1 MKSVTILTIAAMA
14 MAAAAGCSHD
24 NPTPSPEPPAKGG
37 EFNEF
42 GFTTTVPVTL
52 CVDYGDMDGMP
63 SNVYFEVYDTC
74 PVEETETAYARI
86 AGTEPL
92 YAGYTDGQGR
102 FEGTIELPSYIRK
115 AYVLTPAFYARTLL
129 EATRSGDM
137 LTASAESGA
146 PANAA
151 PASTRA
157 KEYHSTAVERDG
169 WKTWLGS
176 YDTTYGSIGYEYK
189 GDLKVK
195 NYGALLKAHASVFD
209 TTKKCPEEYRS
220 SRDLYLEKSAE
231 VVITLLGSNTC
242 WNSSMG
248 YYYYK
253 TGNKPKSLADADVVM
268 IFPNTQDGRWSNSP
282 WESRL
287 YQGVERGTAVQ
298 LIYYPEIA
306 DGSKAGATTV
316 FPADYRIGFVLAT
329 NAWTNRLRAGDKK
342 YRAATSDG
350 LSVNNNGV
358 AYQTPRTAVFRYTN
372 KKSGIN
378 SVLFS
383 FEDHNNDE
391 NFSDVVFTMTSN
403 PVDAVTDIPSVDV
416 NDGKKTAN
424 VLRGIYAFEDLWPSR
439 GDYDM
444 NDVMVRSDYEKVFNE
459 KGVFEESFML
469 KTFANFAGNAN
480 GLAVTLTG
488 AAADA
493 KLEFSVR
500 KPGAETFEAAD
511 FERDGKVVL
520 LTPDVKETMGAT
532 YRITAKY
539 DAPVAEAQAGT
550 IKPFIYRTDRDG
562 LTAGKRWE
570 VHIPY
575 EAPTARRF
583 PKKASTTYAPR
594 IIRSRSSF
602 RVRTTG
608 TWPNC
613 STRQMKSPRSIRST
627 PLMRNGP
634 LRTAKRIKT
643 GTRNN
648 TPLFRQI
655 RPAAVT
661 AGRIF
666 FVIART

>member
-1 MKSVTILTIAAMA
+1 
-14 MAAAAGCSHD
+14 
-24 NPTPSPEPPAKGG
+24 
-37 EFNEF
+37 
-42 GFTTTVPVTL
+42 
-52 CVDYGDMDGMP
+52 
-63 SNVYFEVYDTC
+63 
-74 PVEETETAYARI
+74 
-86 AGTEPL
+86 
-92 YAGYTDGQGR
+92 
-102 FEGTIELPSYIRK
+102 
-115 AYVLTPAFYARTLL
+115 
-129 EATRSGDM
+129 
-137 LTASAESGA
+137 
-146 PANAA
+146 
-151 PASTRA
+151 
-157 KEYHSTAVERDG
+157 
-169 WKTWLGS
+169 
-176 YDTTYGSIGYEYK
+176 
-189 GDLKVK
+189 
-195 NYGALLKAHASVFD
+195 
-209 TTKKCPEEYRS
+209 
-220 SRDLYLEKSAE
+220 
-231 VVITLLGSNTC
+231 
-242 WNSSMG
+242 
-248 YYYYK
+248 
-253 TGNKPKSLADADVVM
+253 M

-358 AYQTPRTAVFRYTN
+358 AYQTPRTAVFRYTD

-459 KGVFEESFML
+459 KGIFEESFML

-539 DAPVAEAQAGT
+539 DAPVADAQAGT

-575 EAPTARRF
+575 EAPTAR
-583 PKKASTTYAPR
+583 AEM
-594 IIRSRSSF
+594 SF
-602 RVRTTG
+602 FGTNDDKSVPEKGIYYVRAENYPFAFFLSGANDGDVAKLLDQT
-608 TWPNC
+608 NE
-613 STRQMKSPRSIRST
+613 KSPIDQVYPAYAEWAAT
-627 PLMRNGP
+627 NGE
-634 LRTAKRIKT
+634 KNKDWYKK
-643 GTRNN
+643 
-648 TPLFRQI
+648 
-655 RPAAVT
+655 
-661 AGRIF
+661 
-666 FVIART
+666 

>member
-1 MKSVTILTIAAMA
+1 MRPWRWPLRRVVPTT
-14 MAAAAGCSHD
+14 
-24 NPTPSPEPPAKGG
+24 NPTPVARTARKGG

-63 SNVYFEVYDTC
+63 VQRLFRGIRHLPRRRGLKRPMPESQGPSRSMPAIPTGRGVSKGRSNC
-74 PVEETETAYARI
+74 PRI
-86 AGTEPL
+86 S
-92 YAGYTDGQGR
+92 
-102 FEGTIELPSYIRK
+102 EGLCID
-115 AYVLTPAFYARTLL
+115 PAFYARTLL

-459 KGVFEESFML
+459 KGIFEESFML

-575 EAPTARRF
+575 EAPTAR
-583 PKKASTTYAPR
+583 AEM
-594 IIRSRSSF
+594 SF
-602 RVRTTG
+602 FGTNDDKSVPEKGIYYVRAENYPFAFFLSGANDGDVAKLLDQT
-608 TWPNC
+608 NE
-613 STRQMKSPRSIRST
+613 KSPIDQVYPAYAEWAAT
-627 PLMRNGP
+627 NGE
-634 LRTAKRIKT
+634 KNKDWYKK
-643 GTRNN
+643 
-648 TPLFRQI
+648 
-655 RPAAVT
+655 
-661 AGRIF
+661 
-666 FVIART
+666 

>member
-63 SNVYFEVYDTC
+63 SNVYFEVYDPC

-92 YAGYTDGQGR
+92 YAGYTDEQGR

-137 LTASAESGA
+137 LTAAAESGA

-209 TTKKCPEEYRS
+209 TTQKCPEEYRS

-358 AYQTPRTAVFRYTN
+358 AYQTPRTAVFRYTD

-459 KGVFEESFML
+459 KGIFEESFML

-575 EAPTARRF
+575 EAPTAR
-583 PKKASTTYAPR
+583 AEM
-594 IIRSRSSF
+594 SF
-602 RVRTTG
+602 FGTNDDKSVPEKGIYYVRAENYPFAFFLSGANDGDVAKLLDQT
-608 TWPNC
+608 NE
-613 STRQMKSPRSIRST
+613 KSPIDQVYPAYAEWAAT
-627 PLMRNGP
+627 NGE
-634 LRTAKRIKT
+634 KNKDWYKK
-643 GTRNN
+643 
-648 TPLFRQI
+648 
-655 RPAAVT
+655 
-661 AGRIF
+661 
-666 FVIART
+666 

>member
-74 PVEETETAYARI
+74 PVKETETAYARI

-358 AYQTPRTAVFRYTN
+358 AYQTPRTAVFRYTD

-459 KGVFEESFML
+459 KGIFEESFML

-480 GLAVTLTG
+480 GLAVTLTR

-575 EAPTARRF
+575 EAPTAR
-583 PKKASTTYAPR
+583 AEM
-594 IIRSRSSF
+594 SF
-602 RVRTTG
+602 FGTNDDKSVPEKGIYYVRAENYPFAFFLSGANDGDVAKLLDQT
-608 TWPNC
+608 NE
-613 STRQMKSPRSIRST
+613 KSPIDQVYPAYAEWAAT
-627 PLMRNGP
+627 NGE
-634 LRTAKRIKT
+634 KNKDWYKK
-643 GTRNN
+643 
-648 TPLFRQI
+648 
-655 RPAAVT
+655 
-661 AGRIF
+661 
-666 FVIART
+666 

>member
-1 MKSVTILTIAAMA
+1 M
-14 MAAAAGCSHD
+14 
-24 NPTPSPEPPAKGG
+24 
-37 EFNEF
+37 
-42 GFTTTVPVTL
+42 
-52 CVDYGDMDGMP
+52 Y
-63 SNVYFEVYDTC
+63 C
-74 PVEETETAYARI
+74 P
-86 AGTEPL
+86 
-92 YAGYTDGQGR
+92 
-102 FEGTIELPSYIRK
+102 
-115 AYVLTPAFYARTLL
+115 PAFYARTLL

-151 PASTRA
+151 PTSTRA

-358 AYQTPRTAVFRYTN
+358 AYQTPRTAVFRYTD

-459 KGVFEESFML
+459 KGIFEESFML

-575 EAPTARRF
+575 EAPTAR
-583 PKKASTTYAPR
+583 AEM
-594 IIRSRSSF
+594 SF
-602 RVRTTG
+602 FGTNDDKSVPEKGIYYVRAENYPFAFFLSGANDGDVAKLLDQT
-608 TWPNC
+608 NE
-613 STRQMKSPRSIRST
+613 KSPIDQVYPAYAEWAAT
-627 PLMRNGP
+627 NGE
-634 LRTAKRIKT
+634 KNKDWYKK
-643 GTRNN
+643 
-648 TPLFRQI
+648 
-655 RPAAVT
+655 
-661 AGRIF
+661 
-666 FVIART
+666 